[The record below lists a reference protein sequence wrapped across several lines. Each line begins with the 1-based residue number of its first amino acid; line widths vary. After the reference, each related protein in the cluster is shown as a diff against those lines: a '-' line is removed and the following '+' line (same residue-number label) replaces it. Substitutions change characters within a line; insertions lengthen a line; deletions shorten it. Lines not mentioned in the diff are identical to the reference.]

1 MNPENQMTL
10 YEALDII
17 SRSGIKSVRIDE
29 KRIPKYIQRRLEADE
44 RFKELGISIDEYMT
58 RAEKALAS
66 ANVPGLDLDSYG
78 MRFDPERKYMP
89 CEYRF
94 RVSSDGEDKESYEKG
109 EVIVNGMILF
119 SILEGNITLWA
130 RTSRVDSVSYGSFPS
145 MNTTTLRDEDPD
157 YPMTSSPEE
166 DVARAV
172 KFFDE
177 EIKRANGL
185 AADI

>member
-1 MNPENQMTL
+1 MNPENKMTL
-10 YEALDII
+10 NEAMDII
-17 SRSGIKSVRIDE
+17 SRSNSVRIDE
-29 KRIPKYIQRRLEADE
+29 KRIPKYIQRRMEADK
-44 RFKELGISIDEYMT
+44 RFEELGISIDEYMT

-78 MRFDPERKYMP
+78 MRFNPASKYKP

-119 SILEGNITLWA
+119 SILEGDIKLWA
-130 RTSRVDSVSYGSFPS
+130 RTSRIDSVSYRPYLS

-177 EIKRANGL
+177 EIKGAKGL
-185 AADI
+185 AAGI

>member
-1 MNPENQMTL
+1 MNHEKQMTL

-17 SRSGIKSVRIDE
+17 SRSGNKCVRIDE

-78 MRFDPERKYMP
+78 LRFNPESKYKP

-94 RVSSDGEDKESYEKG
+94 RVNSDGEDKESYEKG

-119 SILEGNITLWA
+119 SILEGNIKLWA
-130 RTSRVDSVSYGSFPS
+130 RTSRVDSVSYRPYLS

-157 YPMTSSPEE
+157 YPMTASPEE

-177 EIKRANGL
+177 EIKGSRSFS
-185 AADI
+185 

>member
-1 MNPENQMTL
+1 MNHEKQMTL

-17 SRSGIKSVRIDE
+17 SCSGNKCVRIDE

-44 RFKELGISIDEYMT
+44 RFKDLGISIDEYMT

-78 MRFDPERKYMP
+78 LRFNPESKYKP

-94 RVSSDGEDKESYEKG
+94 RVNSDGEDKESYEKG

-119 SILEGNITLWA
+119 SILEGNIKLWA
-130 RTSRVDSVSYGSFPS
+130 RTSRVDSVSYRPYLS

-157 YPMTSSPEE
+157 YPMTASPEE

-177 EIKRANGL
+177 EIKGSRSFS
-185 AADI
+185 